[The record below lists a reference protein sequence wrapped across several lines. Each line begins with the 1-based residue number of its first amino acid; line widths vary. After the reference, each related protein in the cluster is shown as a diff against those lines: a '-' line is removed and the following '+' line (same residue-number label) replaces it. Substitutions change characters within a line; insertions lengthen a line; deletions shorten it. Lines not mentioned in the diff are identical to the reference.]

1 MPGQRPVAYRELL
14 ADVTD
19 IGTATSLDGSHSHA
33 AGLSE
38 SPLIP
43 SGTGGTLM

>member
-1 MPGQRPVAYRELL
+1 MPGQRREAYREQL

-19 IGTATSLDGSHSHA
+19 IGTATSLGGSHS
-33 AGLSE
+33 GLSE